1 MNKYVEF
8 VSDEDFFNEVKTVI
22 EKYMLVP
29 EYESNEE
36 ILKHS
41 ENTTDEFKLLY
52 DVYINNINLFH
63 IKI

>member
-1 MNKYVEF
+1 MANKYVDF
-8 VSDEDFFNEVKTVI
+8 ISDADFLKEVKIVI

-52 DVYINNINLFH
+52 DDYINNLNLSEW
-63 IKI
+63 K